1 MVSHPS
7 TVALPTVNDWAA
19 KAPFASRFTMEFA
32 ILALV
37 GAMFQEKFSVPVLVT
52 GEPLTLKSDAGAVNP
67 TLVTVPLPAD
77 AHTHALPFHCSVL

>member
-1 MVSHPS
+1 VSHPL
-7 TVALPTVNDWAA
+7 TVALPTVNDCAA
-19 KAPFASRFTMEFA
+19 NLALASRFTMEFA
-32 ILALV
+32 MLALV